1 MVERGIIRD
10 RTVVLELA
18 RRNIKTQYRG
28 SVLGVLWTILNP
40 LLTMLV
46 MWFVFSSIFGTGQ
59 EYYPLYLLCG
69 NVVFTAFRTCTQTSL
84 TSIQLNR
91 NSMLRTKIHAYVF
104 PCSFAVTCLI
114 NFLLTLIAL
123 IPFMIWKSVTVVETA
138 SPLVNLFTW
147 RLIFILLMLPAFW
160 LFTYGV
166 SLFLAVLYV
175 FFRDLKNLYQVF
187 ILLWQ
192 YLTPI
197 FYTVDRIVDSKKP
210 VGKLAALAIK
220 LNPMFHF
227 TNYLRECVYL
237 GAAGIDKYHPGQ
249 TANLAATYAPN
260 FGTLGILY
268 ACGILATLIG
278 VGVYELCKDKMM
290 VRL

>member
-46 MWFVFSSIFGTGQ
+46 MWFVFETIFGNGV
-59 EYYPLYLLCG
+59 YYPLYLLCG
-69 NVVFTAFRTCTQTSL
+69 NVVFTAFRACTQTSL

-91 NSMLRTKIHAYVF
+91 NSMLRTKIHPYVF
-104 PCSFAVTCLI
+104 PCSLAFTSLI
-114 NFLLTLIAL
+114 NFSLTLVAL
-123 IPFMIWKSVTVVETA
+123 IPFMIWKTVAVG
-138 SPLVNLFTW
+138 VNLFTW
-147 RLIFILLMLPAFW
+147 RLVFILLMMPAFW
-160 LFTYGV
+160 LFTYGI
-166 SLFLAVLYV
+166 SLFLGVLYV

-210 VGKLAALAIK
+210 AGKLAAIAIK

-237 GAAGIDKYHPGQ
+237 GAAGIDKYHPGN
-249 TANLAATYAPN
+249 AVNVAASYAPN

-278 VGVYELCKDKMM
+278 VGLYEACKNKMM